1 MPISLSFQHQLT
13 AIFHKIRWK
22 VKRNGSMNPRI
33 SLSKTRV
40 NSLTTIPKKMILEF
54 NPYNMSE
61 LRLMNALTLSN
72 LQ

>member
-1 MPISLSFQHQLT
+1 MPISLSFQHQFT

-22 VKRNGSMNPRI
+22 AKRNGSTNPKI

-40 NSLTTIPKKMILEF
+40 NSLTTLPNNMILEL
-54 NPYNMSE
+54 NPCNMSE